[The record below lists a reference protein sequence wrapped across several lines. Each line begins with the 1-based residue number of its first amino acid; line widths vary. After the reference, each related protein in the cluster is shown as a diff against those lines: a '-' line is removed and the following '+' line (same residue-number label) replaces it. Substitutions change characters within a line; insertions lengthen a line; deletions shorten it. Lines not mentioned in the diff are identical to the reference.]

1 METLIGEGMFTLG
14 KKIGSGAFG
23 TIYEGKTHQN
33 VKQILGMWREGQKKV
48 AIKMEPKRSNNLKH
62 EYKML
67 IEMQDL
73 RKN

>member
-33 VKQILGMWREGQKKV
+33 V
-48 AIKMEPKRSNNLKH
+48 
-62 EYKML
+62 
-67 IEMQDL
+67 
-73 RKN
+73 